1 MTKSSTQS
9 FARTLGRLVLSL
21 LTSTYIGA
29 YRYHTRDPIERIHV
43 HQDYRDRES
52 RESLVKAL
60 ADFRRLKHEELAF
73 VAKAVCPNH
82 RILIAKH

>member
-1 MTKSSTQS
+1 MTKSSIQS
-9 FARTLGRLVLSL
+9 FLRALGRLVLRL

-29 YRYHTRDPIERIHV
+29 YRYHTLDPIEKIRD
-43 HQDYRDRES
+43 HQDGKS

-73 VAKAVCPNH
+73 VAKAVC
-82 RILIAKH
+82 